1 MSLIREYQEKRG
13 KWESSEDEALKKAVD
28 ELGHKYWKE
37 ISKRVYGRTSI
48 QCLHRWTK
56 ILKPGLI
63 KGPWTN
69 EEDAILK
76 NWVSE
81 NGAKKWSHCAKIIP
95 GRNCKQCRE
104 RWFNNIDPNIKK
116 GGWSLEEDAIIFNFF
131 QTLGSKWAFISNLLP
146 GRTENS
152 IKNRFYSS
160 LRKYKN
166 KVKSLEEISIDYMAS
181 FNQTS
186 LELLSSNLE
195 TEGKLPFFQMGIKSD
210 IEKWNS

>member
-1 MSLIREYQEKRG
+1 MSEMRRCQGKRG

-28 ELGHKYWKE
+28 ELGDKCWKKT
-37 ISKRVYGRTSI
+37 SKRVSGRTAI

-76 NWVSE
+76 NWVLQ
-81 NGAKKWSHCAKIIP
+81 NGPNKWSNCAKIIP

-104 RWFNNIDPNIKK
+104 RWFNHVDPNVKK
-116 GGWSLEEDAIIFNFF
+116 GDWSLEEDGIIFNFF
-131 QTLGSKWAFISNLLP
+131 QTFGPKWAFISKLMP
-146 GRTENS
+146 GRSENS

-160 LRKYKN
+160 LRKFK
-166 KVKSLEEISIDYMAS
+166 KQAKSFEEINFDFMAVL
-181 FNQTS
+181 NQF
-186 LELLSSNLE
+186 NLE
-195 TEGKLPFFQMGIKSD
+195 FPQDLMEFGGTTPFFQTGIQLNTEKMG
-210 IEKWNS
+210 

>member
-1 MSLIREYQEKRG
+1 MNDIARCQVKRG
-13 KWESSEDEALKKAVD
+13 KWESTEDEALKKAVD
-28 ELGHKYWKE
+28 ELGDKCWKK
-37 ISKRVYGRTSI
+37 ISKRVNGRTAI

-63 KGPWTN
+63 KGPWTD

-76 NWVSE
+76 NWVVQ
-81 NGAKKWSHCAKIIP
+81 NGPNKWSNCAKIIP

-104 RWFNNIDPNIKK
+104 RWFNHVDPNVKK

-131 QTLGSKWAFISNLLP
+131 QTFGAKWAFISKLIP

-160 LRKYKN
+160 LRKFKSQA
-166 KVKSLEEISIDYMAS
+166 KSLEEINYDYMAVLS
-181 FNQTS
+181 QFS
-186 LELLSSNLE
+186 LEFSQNYLE
-195 TEGKLPFFQMGIKSD
+195 AEEKATFFQTGIQLNT
-210 IEKWNS
+210 EKMV